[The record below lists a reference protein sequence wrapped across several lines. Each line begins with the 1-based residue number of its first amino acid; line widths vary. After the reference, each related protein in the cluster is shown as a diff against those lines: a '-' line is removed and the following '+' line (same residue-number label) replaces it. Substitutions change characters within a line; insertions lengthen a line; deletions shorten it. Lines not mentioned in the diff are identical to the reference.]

1 MSISTVITEGY
12 GSFGTIADVIRMGY
26 GSTAAVVVQTPAQS
40 SGGSKK
46 YRYFTPLDYRRAE
59 QKVKKLEK
67 EKLKLEKK
75 IEVLQVEVKDT
86 RRELA
91 FAKTMALIERL
102 TKAIKA
108 VQDELNAALARLDEI
123 EREEEQEILWMVREG
138 LID

>member
-1 MSISTVITEGY
+1 MSISVVITEGY

-26 GSTAAVVVQTPAQS
+26 GSGGAVVVQTPAQS
-40 SGGSKK
+40 SGGKK